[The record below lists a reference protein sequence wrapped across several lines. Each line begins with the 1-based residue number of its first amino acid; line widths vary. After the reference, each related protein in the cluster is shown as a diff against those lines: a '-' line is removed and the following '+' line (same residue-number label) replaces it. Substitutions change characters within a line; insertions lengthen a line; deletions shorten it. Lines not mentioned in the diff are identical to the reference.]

1 MKITVKPRKEEKNKN
16 VPFDKIPVGYVY
28 VSEFSDG
35 AITLKLKNNEAV
47 LLSHFR
53 DEDWFEIADGF
64 KGKPAYKV
72 LGKLMEI
79 IVEEE

>member
-1 MKITVKPRKEEKNKN
+1 
-16 VPFDKIPVGYVY
+16 
-28 VSEFSDG
+28 
-35 AITLKLKNNEAV
+35 
-47 LLSHFR
+47 LSHFR

-79 IVEEE
+79 IVEED